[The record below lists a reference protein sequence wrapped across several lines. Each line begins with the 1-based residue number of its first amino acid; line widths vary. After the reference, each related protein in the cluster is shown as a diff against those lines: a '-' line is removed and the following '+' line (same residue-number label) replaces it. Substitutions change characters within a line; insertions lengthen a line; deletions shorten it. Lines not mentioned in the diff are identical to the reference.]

1 MSDRGE
7 FEGGEQEELVG
18 DEIGLE
24 IRVGDLEVG
33 F

>member
-24 IRVGDLEVG
+24 ICVVLVI
-33 F
+33 